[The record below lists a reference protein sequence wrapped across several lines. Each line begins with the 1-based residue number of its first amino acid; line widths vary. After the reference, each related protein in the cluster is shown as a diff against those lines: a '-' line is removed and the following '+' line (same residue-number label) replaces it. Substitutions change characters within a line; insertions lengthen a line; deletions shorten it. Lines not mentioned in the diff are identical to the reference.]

1 MARTV
6 VQTAFSLRKMLDDIS
21 LVYES
26 RTPALFLHADGRG
39 LCRTGPLAILELHI
53 DAPNRSH
60 TYLVHVHFLEDR
72 AFTTLS
78 TNGQYTL
85 KAILEEPKIPKVFF
99 DVRMDADAL
108 YAQYD
113 ITLAG
118 IIDLQ
123 LMELSARAKRDGG
136 SDGRLHSLETC
147 FDNDSA
153 MNPAEVAR
161 FKSFRNRGKARWDP
175 ALGGSYDVFE
185 LQSLFQEIFAYC
197 EANVQAMPRLFEV
210 YNSRLDGKMDLTEKD
225 DFHACRILSASRNRV
240 IMAQGPPRPAS
251 SNGPWNDWNGGYW
264 TL

>member
-26 RTPALFLHADGRG
+26 RIPALFLDADGRG

-85 KAILEEPKIPKVFF
+85 KAILEDPTIPKVFF

-123 LMELSARAKRDGG
+123 LMERSARMERDGG
-136 SDGRLHSLETC
+136 SDGRLHSLE
-147 FDNDSA
+147 
-153 MNPAEVAR
+153 
-161 FKSFRNRGKARWDP
+161 G
-175 ALGGSYDVFE
+175 
-185 LQSLFQEIFAYC
+185 Q
-197 EANVQAMPRLFEV
+197 
-210 YNSRLDGKMDLTEKD
+210 
-225 DFHACRILSASRNRV
+225 
-240 IMAQGPPRPAS
+240 
-251 SNGPWNDWNGGYW
+251 
-264 TL
+264 